1 MEIILKQDVQNLG
14 LKDDIVKV
22 KNGYANNYLI
32 PKGLAYSATK
42 SSVKELEEKKRQQ
55 SHKEERLRNEAKSL
69 AEQIKNKQFTIGAKT
84 SATGKIFGSVNTIQL
99 AEAFAKK
106 GFEIDRKQFILNT
119 DHIKEVGKYTATV
132 KLFKEVKVE
141 FEFEVVSE

>member
-1 MEIILKQDVQNLG
+1 MEIILKQDVQSLG
-14 LKDDIVKV
+14 LKDDRVKV
-22 KNGYANNYLI
+22 KNGYANNFLI
-32 PKGLAYSATK
+32 PKGLAFVATK
-42 SSVKELEEKKRQQ
+42 SSIKELEEKKRQQ
-55 SHKEERLRNEAKSL
+55 SHKEDRLRKEAQSL

-106 GFEIDRKQFILNT
+106 GFEVDRKQFIMNSE
-119 DHIKEVGKYTATV
+119 HIKEVGKYTATV